1 MHSRFHG
8 WVRLLALAGLAVA
21 SAALGQGAKSYP
33 DKPVRVV
40 VGYSPGGLPDTIARL
55 IGQKLSERW
64 GQQFVVEN
72 KPGANGILGAEYVA
86 KAAPDGTTL
95 LMTDNSTHAIN
106 PFLYSRL
113 PKTTARISFPFC
125 STR

>member
-1 MHSRFHG
+1 MHSKFHG
-8 WVRLLALAGLAVA
+8 WVLLLGLAGLAFGT
-21 SAALGQGAKSYP
+21 AAFAQGAKSYP

-72 KPGANGILGAEYVA
+72 KPGANGILGAEFVA
-86 KAAPDGTTL
+86 KAAPDGYT
-95 LMTDNSTHAIN
+95 
-106 PFLYSRL
+106 
-113 PKTTARISFPFC
+113 
-125 STR
+125 